1 VPRRTV
7 LSTAERSAL
16 LAIPSDE
23 GDLIRHY
30 TFGEPELARIRQH
43 RGGHNRLGFAVHLCC
58 LRFPGYAL
66 PREVAPPDALLAW
79 VTRQLHLE
87 PGLWPQYARRPE
99 TRREHLRELQI
110 WLGLTPF
117 GGRQFRAE
125 VHHLTELA
133 VQTDRG
139 IALATVLVERLRQQR
154 VLLPPIDVI
163 ERVCAHALIRG
174 TCRVYA
180 ALTAPLTPSQA
191 AAVERL
197 LEPRDGGKLSTLAW
211 LRQPPGLPNAKH
223 VLAHLERLG
232 VLRDLG
238 LESVRK

>member
-43 RGGHNRLGFAVHLCC
+43 RGGHNRLGFAVPLCC
-58 LRFPGYAL
+58 LRFHGYAL

-117 GGRQFRAE
+117 GGRQFRAA
-125 VHHLTELA
+125 VHYLTELA

-139 IALATVLVERLRQQR
+139 IALATALDNFVLHHPFARHCLPLWRGDRRVTRQRRRLAQ
-154 VLLPPIDVI
+154 LLHECDDDA
-163 ERVCAHALIRG
+163 RR
-174 TCRVYA
+174 
-180 ALTAPLTPSQA
+180 
-191 AAVERL
+191 
-197 LEPRDGGKLSTLAW
+197 RD
-211 LRQPPGLPNAKH
+211 
-223 VLAHLERLG
+223 E
-232 VLRDLG
+232 
-238 LESVRK
+238 